1 MGFVGYNSGSRH
13 ARRSIMGSKDADD
26 RVVFKKSLSQINF
39 LSQINDSLDWRLR
52 PGKVGKNLKNM
63 PSL

>member
-26 RVVFKKSLSQINF
+26 RVVFKKSLSQIN
-39 LSQINDSLDWRLR
+39 DSLDWRLR